1 MKSQSGAL
9 RVLIIAA
16 ASMVITPC
24 LLQHAFAQG
33 AYPTKPIRLIV
44 AYAPG
49 GATDIVARVV
59 APPMSEVLGK
69 TVVVENRGGAGGTIG
84 MDAVAKA
91 APDGYTLSFGGTGNL
106 VLAPYLYSKI
116 PYNVQT
122 DLAPISDLVISAY
135 VLALNPTVPARTIAD
150 FIKLAKTSKS
160 RLTYGTS
167 GGGSTSHI
175 AAELLRRAI
184 GVEMVHVPY
193 KGTGPALGAVVAGEI
208 DIMVAD
214 LTPSLPLA
222 KNGRLRLLATTGA
235 KRSSAAPELPTMA
248 EAGLK
253 MPVVEGRQGLVAP
266 TGTPAAII
274 ARLHSAAATVL
285 KRNDVRSRIAELGFE
300 ILGDTPEQFAAD
312 LKSDREVFSKVI
324 RQAAIHVD

>member
-1 MKSQSGAL
+1 MKPLSGAL

-16 ASMVITPC
+16 ASMPC

-33 AYPTKPIRLIV
+33 TYPTKPIRLIV

-49 GATDIVARVV
+49 GATDLVARIV

-122 DLAPISDLVISAY
+122 DLVPISDLVISAY
-135 VLALNPTVPARTIAD
+135 VLALNPTVPVKTIGD
-150 FIKLAKTSKS
+150 FIKLAKTNKS

-193 KGTGPALGAVVAGEI
+193 KGTGPALAAVVAGEI
-208 DIMVAD
+208 DMMVAD
-214 LTPSLPLA
+214 LTPSLPFA
-222 KNGRLRLLATTGA
+222 KNGRLRLLATTGG

-266 TGTPAAII
+266 VGTPGAII

-285 KRNDVRSRIAELGFE
+285 KRNDVRSRITELGFE
-300 ILGDTPEQFAAD
+300 ILGDTPEQFGAD

-324 RQAAIHVD
+324 RQAGIHVD